1 MILISMKKILPRVKN
16 LIVMIINIFIFYNM
30 VIDKKAI
37 NFEDK
42 IDFNSEI
49 ILAKKMKLPDT
60 WKSRLVN
67 GEKFRTK
74 RAFKY

>member
-1 MILISMKKILPRVKN
+1 
-16 LIVMIINIFIFYNM
+16 M